1 MVALALPAAVGL
13 ALVSRPLAEVMI
25 GPALRIGAAHV
36 TPWIAASGFFG
47 GMTTYYFHTA
57 FTLGRRTRLLLAAM
71 TIPALSNLVLTLVL
85 IPRFGLD
92 GAMWATLASY
102 ALGAV
107 ASFALGRRAIAL
119 PLPWAAFG
127 QALLASAAM
136 AVVVR
141 LVPATGGVIELFA
154 KAAVGAVVYGA
165 LALALDISGARSR
178 GLSLA
183 RGLKARTA

>member
-1 MVALALPAAVGL
+1 M
-13 ALVSRPLAEVMI
+13 
-25 GPALRIGAAHV
+25 
-36 TPWIAASGFFG
+36 
-47 GMTTYYFHTA
+47 
-57 FTLGRRTRLLLAAM
+57 
-71 TIPALSNLVLTLVL
+71 L

-92 GAMWATLASY
+92 GAMWATCASY
-102 ALGAV
+102 GLGAV

-136 AVVVR
+136 AVVVS
-141 LVPATGGVIELFA
+141 LVPAVGGAIELFA
-154 KAAVGAVVYGA
+154 KAAVGAIVYGA

>member
-1 MVALALPAAVGL
+1 LAD
-13 ALVSRPLAEVMI
+13 VMI

-92 GAMWATLASY
+92 GAMWATCASY
-102 ALGAV
+102 GLGAI

-136 AVVVR
+136 AVVVS
-141 LVPATGGVIELFA
+141 LVPSTGGAIELFV
-154 KAAVGAVVYGA
+154 KAAVGAIVYG
-165 LALALDISGARSR
+165 ALALDISGARSR

>member
-1 MVALALPAAVGL
+1 
-13 ALVSRPLAEVMI
+13 MI
-25 GPALRIGAAHV
+25 LRVTTTIDLTFLQCGSPKV
-36 TPWIAASGFFG
+36 TPWIAASAFFAG
-47 GMTTYYFHTA
+47 INTYYFHTA

-71 TIPALSNLVLTLVL
+71 AVPAICNLVLTLVL
-85 IPRFGLD
+85 IPRFGLQ

-107 ASFALGRRAIAL
+107 ASFALGRRAMAL
-119 PLPWAAFG
+119 PLPWTTLG

-136 AVVVR
+136 AAVVS
-141 LVPATGGVIELFA
+141 LVPSAGGILELFA
-154 KAAVGAVVYGA
+154 KAAVGAVVYGV

-183 RGLKARTA
+183 RALRARTA

>member
-1 MVALALPAAVGL
+1 
-13 ALVSRPLAEVMI
+13 VMI
-25 GPALRIGAAHV
+25 GPALRLGAAHV

-71 TIPALSNLVLTLVL
+71 TIPAVSNLILTLVL

-119 PLPWAAFG
+119 PLPWATLG

-136 AVVVR
+136 AAVVS
-141 LVPATGGVIELFA
+141 LVPSTGGVLELFA
-154 KAAVGAVVYGA
+154 KAAVGAAVYGA
-165 LALALDISGARSR
+165 LALGLDISGARSR